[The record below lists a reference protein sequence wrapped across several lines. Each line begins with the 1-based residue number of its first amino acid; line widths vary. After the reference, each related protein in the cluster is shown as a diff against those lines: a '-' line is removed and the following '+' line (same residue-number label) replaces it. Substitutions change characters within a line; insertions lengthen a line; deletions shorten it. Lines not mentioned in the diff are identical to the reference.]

1 MITTLRMVLACRWS
15 ARRLQRY
22 LDADQA
28 APLRS
33 RELRR
38 LEAHLA
44 ECGKCR
50 SAAGEYRMIG
60 SALAQWAAR
69 TLPDQHAIERMHRV
83 VDRLAE
89 GEVR

>member
-28 APLRS
+28 APLS
-33 RELRR
+33 PRELQR

-44 ECGKCR
+44 DCEKC
-50 SAAGEYRMIG
+50 SAAAGEYRMIG
-60 SALAQWAAR
+60 TALAQWATRA
-69 TLPDQHAIERMHRV
+69 LPDPHAIERMHRV
-83 VDRLAE
+83 VDRLVE
-89 GEVR
+89 DGLR

>member
-1 MITTLRMVLACRWS
+1 MITTLRMVLTCRWS
-15 ARRLQRY
+15 ARRLQRC
-22 LDADQA
+22 LDDDQA
-28 APLRS
+28 APPRF

-44 ECGKCR
+44 DCEKCR

-69 TLPDQHAIERMHRV
+69 TLPDQHAVERMHCV
-83 VDRLAE
+83 VDRLVE
-89 GEVR
+89 GELR

>member
-1 MITTLRMVLACRWS
+1 MITTLRMALVCRWS

-33 RELRR
+33 REVRR

-44 ECGKCR
+44 NCDKCT
-50 SAAGEYRMIG
+50 AAVGEYRMIG
-60 SALAQWAAR
+60 SVLAQWAIR
-69 TLPDQHAIERMHRV
+69 TLPDQHAVERMHRV
-83 VDRLAE
+83 VDRLVE
-89 GEVR
+89 GELR